1 MVQHDRGPDSRTR
14 QHIAQSWGGAALRT
28 MVLAVHAD
36 VDDPFV
42 VVEAFSDVSAHAKRF
57 GPIQFVHETVG

>member
-1 MVQHDRGPDSRTR
+1 MTEFPTAALGSILRRV
-14 QHIAQSWGGAALRT
+14 GGAALRT

-57 GPIQFVHETVG
+57 GPIQFVHETVR